1 MFARSE
7 VPGGAPGT
15 APEAGGLPESNR
27 IRSDSAAR
35 MGVQMMTP
43 LDVQRFTSLA
53 PLELLFAVPAV
64 SLAVWP
70 AFFQRK
76 RDTGSTPFEALLQR
90 VHGLRQRR
98 FPVRNARFKSVKVR
112 AKLLAKASEKV
123 HKEPFFRKREKNRDL
138 F

>member
-1 MFARSE
+1 MLRLVFQTQPRS
-7 VPGGAPGT
+7 V
-15 APEAGGLPESNR
+15 GLGP
-27 IRSDSAAR
+27 AA
-35 MGVQMMTP
+35 VEIMMP
-43 LDVQRFTSLA
+43 FHFQHFTSLT
-53 PLELLFAVPAV
+53 PVELLFAV
-64 SLAVWP
+64 LAVWP